1 MDPEKK
7 MEIGG
12 AYLFRKPTLILT
24 ISDEV
29 MS

>member
-1 MDPEKK
+1 MHLEKK

-12 AYLFRKPTLILT
+12 TYLFRKSTLILT
-24 ISDEV
+24 MSDEV